1 MEEARVTARQ
11 SALNPLPPIIRPRAR
26 RRLRREIGAILPVLL
41 QGAFMAAAAVVLLWG
56 WTRWAAAG
64 GLFQ

>member
-1 MEEARVTARQ
+1 MR

-41 QGAFMAAAAVVLLWG
+41 QGAFMAGAAVVLLLCWA
-56 WTRWAAAG
+56 RWAAG

>member
-26 RRLRREIGAILPVLL
+26 RRLRREIGAILPVLF
-41 QGAFMAAAAVVLLWG
+41 QGAFMAGAAVVLLLCWAR
-56 WTRWAAAG
+56 WTAG

>member
-1 MEEARVTARQ
+1 MT
-11 SALNPLPPIIRPRAR
+11 LPRAR

-41 QGAFMAAAAVVLLWG
+41 QGAFMAGAAVVLLLWG
-56 WTRWAAAG
+56 WARWTVG